1 MKNIRSASVEAYKNV
16 IESGFL
22 SSQLIK
28 AFSIVFRYGPLTSR
42 QANTYFLLAYGGE
55 DNLNQFRAL
64 LTHLQDMEVIATGD
78 KIKCLDTH
86 KTVYQFDVTGRMPTK
101 AKKLS
106 MADRK
111 RDMLATVARMQPWLS
126 DFAND
131 EAELLKSQ
139 INNL

>member
-1 MKNIRSASVEAYKNV
+1 MKNIRDTSIEAYKNV

-28 AFSIVFRYGPLTSR
+28 AFDIVFRFGPLTSR
-42 QANTYFLLAYGGE
+42 QANEHFVGIHGGE

-64 LTHLQDMEVIATGD
+64 LTHLQDMGVIATVA
-78 KIKCLDTH
+78 KIKCSDTH
-86 KTVYQFDVTGRMPTK
+86 KTVYQFDVTGRMPVR

-111 RDMLATVARMQPWLS
+111 RDILATVARMEPWLS
-126 DFAND
+126 DFAID
-131 EAELLKSQ
+131 DVEMLKTQ